1 MEKKRALIEK
11 PITVRGRTLIPIS
24 QVSTWAWQSCGQTSF
39 FGFKK
44 PLFILI
50 SAPET
55 NIQALKATGE
65 LVSWEALVSAL
76 PALKEDL
83 AKLRS
88 FP

>member
-1 MEKKRALIEK
+1 MEKKRALIEN
-11 PITVRGRTLIPIS
+11 PITFRGRTLIPIS
-24 QVSTWAWQSCGQTSF
+24 QVSTWTWQSRGQTSF

-55 NIQALKATGE
+55 NIRAIKATGE